1 MKKSL
6 PPPDAETLQKLLSER
21 GIDRFV
27 LIPHPSVNLS
37 PNGRPHWA
45 AKYKEADDV
54 KRKTRAYLESMDY
67 SANYAPRWYK
77 VLWMHKTCEPD
88 DDNIICRVKYIR
100 DAIAEYYGINDRT
113 MRVAG
118 VETVNMMRMAEDQSL
133 PGKAGEP
140 ERKRIKSLAGWCV
153 VAF

>member
-21 GIDRFV
+21 GFDRVV
-27 LIPHPSVNLS
+27 LLPHPSVNLS

-45 AKYKEADDV
+45 AKAKEADEV
-54 KRKTRAYLESMDY
+54 KRRTYAYLERMDY
-67 SANYAPRWYK
+67 MASADPRNYK
-77 VLWMHKTCEPD
+77 VLWMYKGVEPD
-88 DDNIICRVKYIR
+88 DDNIICRVKYVR

-118 VETVNMMRMAEDQSL
+118 VETVNMMRMSEEQSL

-140 ERKRIKSLAGWCV
+140 DRKRIKSLAGWCV